1 MRPIL
6 SRTIGRMRGV
16 MAQMLA
22 ERGSEST
29 PAPCY
34 RSGVR
39 RLWRATV
46 PTIAAATM
54 LATPAAASTPAE
66 LSASAAVRA
75 GSTPLVY
82 VFVIDGAD
90 GDEYDKGRLPFIKSL
105 VERRGS
111 YYTESRAI
119 MVAET
124 NPNHTAMIT
133 GAYADTSGIPANDFA
148 MYGNGAASADGCP
161 LEKRTAGPSTT
172 GLAPACVKAQT
183 IFQSTAAPGVRDKV
197 TSAGIFGKPKLAT
210 LFAAKRSKKKYAA
223 DYLWTP
229 CTGTPASFCRK
240 VPLNSFGYADDDA
253 TMDAVLKSVKKG
265 VKTESGKRKKANLT
279 VVNLP
284 TVDVTGHS
292 YGVGKRYRK
301 AVARADEQIKRFV
314 RQQKKLDLW
323 SRTVMF
329 VVSDHSMAT
338 NERKTSLTEIF
349 TAAGIPSTSYLIVQ
363 NGGTDFVYLAD
374 PTSADRNDLLRR
386 MRQAALAAD
395 PAFGIDEALYRD
407 PNPLDGDT
415 ANTLTT
421 VHPAWHLAGPR
432 TGDLVVTQS
441 AGGAFTDPI
450 NPVAGGHGGPS
461 TTDNLFTITGG
472 WKGLAKN
479 GALVGQPGARFD
491 DTELNPAQAENVD
504 VAPTAMRLLGLE
516 PPRDNKG
523 RVLTEAF
530 TGW

>member
-1 MRPIL
+1 V
-6 SRTIGRMRGV
+6 RT
-16 MAQMLA
+16 L
-22 ERGSEST
+22 
-29 PAPCY
+29 
-34 RSGVR
+34 
-39 RLWRATV
+39 LRATV
-46 PTIAAATM
+46 PSIAAAVA
-54 LATPAAASTPAE
+54 LATPASAATPLE
-66 LSASAAVRA
+66 LSANAAVRA
-75 GSTPLVY
+75 STGPLVY
-82 VFVIDGAD
+82 VFVMDGAD
-90 GDEYDKGRLPFIKSL
+90 GDQYDKGRMPFIKKL
-105 VERRGS
+105 VDKRGT
-111 YYTESRAI
+111 YYAESRAI

-148 MYGNGAASADGCP
+148 MYGNGASTAEGCP
-161 LEKRTAGPSTT
+161 LERRTQGPSTT
-172 GLAPACVKAQT
+172 GLAPACVQAQT
-183 IFQSTAAPGVRDKV
+183 IFQSTSTAGVRDKV

-229 CTGTPASFCRK
+229 CTGSPAPYCRK

-253 TMDAVLKSVKKG
+253 TMDAVLKSVRKG
-265 VKTESGKRKKANLT
+265 VPTEKGKRKKANLT

-292 YGVGKRYRK
+292 YGAGKKYRK
-301 AVARADEQIKRFV
+301 AIVRADEQIKRFV
-314 RQQKKLDLW
+314 KQQKKLDLW

-349 TAAGIPSTSYLIVQ
+349 TAAGIPSSSYLIVQ

-374 PTSADRNDLLRR
+374 PNAADRNDQLRR
-386 MRQAALAAD
+386 MRQAAVSAD
-395 PAFGIDEALYRD
+395 PSFGIDEALYRD
-407 PNPLDGDT
+407 PNPLDGDA
-415 ANTLTT
+415 ANTLDA
-421 VHPAWHLAGPR
+421 VHPDWHLAGPR

-441 AGGAFTDPI
+441 AGGAFTDPV
-450 NPVAGGHGGPS
+450 NPVAGGHGGPN

-472 WKGLAKN
+472 WKGIAKN
-479 GALVGQPGARFD
+479 GTLAGQPGARFD
-491 DTELNPAQAENVD
+491 DTALNPSQAENVD

-530 TGW
+530 KGW